1 MCELLGGARERS
13 GEGEWT
19 IGRAGRAECAGR
31 VRALEVSGCAW
42 TCLWAC
48 QSVGGFGVRM
58 DMSMG
63 VLGHSELVGA
73 RDGYRKMKL
82 FGQNKSKDDTRGAPC
97 KVLSINN
104 IAIFRVDKTT
114 TLKMA

>member
-13 GEGEWT
+13 G
-19 IGRAGRAECAGR
+19 RAGR
-31 VRALEVSGCAW
+31 VRACW
-42 TCLWAC
+42 TCRVCWTC
-48 QSVGGFGVRM
+48 QGVGGFGVHM
-58 DMSMG
+58 NMSTG

-73 RDGYRKMKL
+73 RDEYRNKKL
-82 FGQNKSKDDTRGAPC
+82 RAKQEQDDTFGAPY

-104 IAIFRVDKTT
+104 IAIFRVAKTA